1 MRTIKQHMISVKSQF
16 NNCWYPRVLSD
27 GSVVNTTKG

>member
-16 NNCWYPRVLSD
+16 NNCWYPRVMSV
-27 GSVVNTTKG
+27 GSIGYKNG